1 MIKFNKEKYN
11 KHYGKLINI
20 MSIIGIVI
28 ILIVTIVGYVVL
40 SEILYSNPI
49 FHGLETKLIF
59 LFILF
64 MIVLFLLILYKRYKT
79 IARAK
84 KIKICFIDKKQS
96 IFISDT
102 AKSGLSLSA
111 NAPVQTII
119 YEYMIP
125 FSQIKSWSKDNR
137 WYYLNGLFIPIIEID
152 GIPYESNEVKTRL
165 RIPRAFDGEEG
176 LDSVLDSICQSNIID
191 IY

>member
-11 KHYGKLINI
+11 KQYGKLLNI
-20 MSIIGIVI
+20 IFIIGIVMV
-28 ILIVTIVGYVVL
+28 LIVTILGYSILSTVL
-40 SEILYSNPI
+40 YVNPV
-49 FHGLETKLIF
+49 FHSFEEKLII
-59 LFILF
+59 LFISL
-64 MIVLFLLILYKRYKT
+64 MVVLFLLILYKKYKI

-84 KIKICFIDKKQS
+84 KLKICFVDKKQS
-96 IFISDT
+96 LFISDT
-102 AKSGLSLSA
+102 IKSGLSLSM

-125 FSQIKSWSKDNR
+125 FNQIKSWKKDSR

-165 RIPRAFDGEEG
+165 RLPRVFDGEEE
-176 LDSVLDSICQSNIID
+176 LDRVLDSICQSNIIE
-191 IY
+191 YS